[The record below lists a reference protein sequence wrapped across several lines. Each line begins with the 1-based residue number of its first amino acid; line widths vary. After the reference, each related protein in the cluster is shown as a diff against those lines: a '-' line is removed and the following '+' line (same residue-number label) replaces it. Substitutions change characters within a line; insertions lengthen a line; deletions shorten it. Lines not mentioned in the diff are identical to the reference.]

1 MNINKKGW
9 YALNFMLLLSLII
22 GYYELVEIK
31 TLVAVFI
38 TPAFIVSAS
47 LRYKANRKKV
57 KHS

>member
-1 MNINKKGW
+1 MNINKKAW
-9 YALNFMLLLSLII
+9 HALNLMLLLSLII

-47 LRYKANRKKV
+47 LSYKAKKE
-57 KHS
+57 KTK